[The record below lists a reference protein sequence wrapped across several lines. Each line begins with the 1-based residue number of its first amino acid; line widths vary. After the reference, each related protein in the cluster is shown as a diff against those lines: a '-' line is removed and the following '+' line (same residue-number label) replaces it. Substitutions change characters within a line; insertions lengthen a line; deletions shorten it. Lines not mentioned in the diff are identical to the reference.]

1 MRLGPD
7 PVLAKGLC
15 QSELDLSVSEST
27 AMRYQQSD
35 PDVRLMLRV
44 KDDDAGAFEELV
56 RRYQDRLVRLFHH
69 IGPSAELAEDLA
81 QDVFLRV
88 FRSRS
93 RYVPGAKFSTFLF
106 TIAGNVARNAA
117 RSQTRRKELNEADAI
132 SANDSQSNVISGI
145 AVDASSLM
153 PARVVE
159 GEERAEVV
167 RRAVQSLGERQRMA
181 LMLSRFENMSYIEI
195 AEAMGLTTKAVKSLL
210 SRARVNLRDM
220 LVDYMDGKALP
231 ATGTIS
237 DDFDADSET
246 DLAEENE

>member
-1 MRLGPD
+1 
-7 PVLAKGLC
+7 
-15 QSELDLSVSEST
+15 
-27 AMRYQQSD
+27 MRYQQSD

-69 IGPSAELAEDLA
+69 IGPSPELAEDLA
-81 QDVFLRV
+81 QDVFLRI

-93 RYVPGAKFSTFLF
+93 RYVPGAKFSTFVF

-117 RSQTRRKELNEADAI
+117 RSQTRRKELNEADAM

-145 AVDASSLM
+145 AIDASSLM
-153 PARVVE
+153 PTRLVE
-159 GEERAEVV
+159 SEERAELV

-181 LMLSRFENMSYIEI
+181 LMLSRFENMSYVEI

-220 LVDYMDGKALP
+220 LVDYMDGKGFP
-231 ATGTIS
+231 AVNSFGDELET
-237 DDFDADSET
+237 DSES
-246 DLAEENE
+246 DLAKDEE

>member
-1 MRLGPD
+1 
-7 PVLAKGLC
+7 
-15 QSELDLSVSEST
+15 
-27 AMRYQQSD
+27 MRYQQSD

-231 ATGTIS
+231 AAGTIS
-237 DDFDADSET
+237 DEFDADSET
-246 DLAEENE
+246 DLAEDNE

>member
-1 MRLGPD
+1 
-7 PVLAKGLC
+7 
-15 QSELDLSVSEST
+15 
-27 AMRYQQSD
+27 MRYQQSD

-117 RSQTRRKELNEADAI
+117 RSQTRRKELNEADAM

-159 GEERAEVV
+159 GEERAELV

-231 ATGTIS
+231 AAGTIS
-237 DDFDADSET
+237 DEFDTDSES
-246 DLAEENE
+246 DFARENE